1 MFYSWKIGSKVLWYQ
16 HWEREAIERYADM
29 LYMTSLA
36 GSDCHMISIRSPATR
51 AHLGYSGTQDHR
63 STNSPRTISGLPGHA
78 LTAKGDTY
86 SRFHWLV
93 LKLLL
98 RLITHPHDRS
108 LIVKD
113 LFRLHDRPVT
123 SGRLVLIAAL
133 STQRTSLSLK
143 ASRLL
148 KAQLQLWINY
158 TRSRGQVA

>member
-1 MFYSWKIGSKVLWYQ
+1 MHQHLWL
-16 HWEREAIERYADM
+16 REAIGPRYCDISNCSKT
-29 LYMTSLA
+29 L
-36 GSDCHMISIRSPATR
+36 CHMSAPLPPEPHHAYSNKQGHSSTHSP
-51 AHLGYSGTQDHR
+51 
-63 STNSPRTISGLPGHA
+63 PTISGLPGHA

-98 RLITHPHDRS
+98 RLITHPHDHS

-113 LFRLHDRPVT
+113 LFRLHNRPVT
-123 SGRLVLIAAL
+123 SGRLVFIAAL
-133 STQRTSLSLK
+133 SAQRTSLSLK

-158 TRSRGQVA
+158 TRSRGQVT